1 MCRKVE
7 TTPLNFKL
15 NTLIVTVI
23 LSPGLLNEEHV
34 GLFWSGQNLTLYNV
48 SLLGLLAKIKV

>member
-23 LSPGLLNEEHV
+23 LSAGLLNEEYV
-34 GLFWSGQNLTLYNV
+34 GLFWSGPNLTLNNV